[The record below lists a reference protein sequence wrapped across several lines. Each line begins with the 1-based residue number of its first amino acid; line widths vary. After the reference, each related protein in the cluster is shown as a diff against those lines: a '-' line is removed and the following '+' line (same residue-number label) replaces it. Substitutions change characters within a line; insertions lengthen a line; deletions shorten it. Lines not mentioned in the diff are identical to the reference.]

1 MISWRTAALLG
12 GTALALGGPPAT
24 AGNGA
29 AVLRTQPLTYTGIA
43 GQQVQADK
51 AVLRTRKLEFTGVAG
66 KR

>member
-1 MISWRTAALLG
+1 MRSRNTVALLG
-12 GTALALGGPPAT
+12 GVALALAGASAA

-29 AVLRTQPLTYTGIA
+29 ATLRTKQLTYTGTA

-51 AVLRTRKLEFTGVAG
+51 AVLRTKKLEYTGVAG

>member
-12 GTALALGGPPAT
+12 GTALALGGAPAT
-24 AGNGA
+24 ASNGA
-29 AVLRTQPLTYTGIA
+29 ATLRTKQLTYTGTA

-51 AVLRTRKLEFTGVAG
+51 AVLRTKKLEYTGIAG